1 MATIYFEILDGVA
14 PFEAS
19 ISPDPQ
25 GVSPLTGLTTGVTYT
40 FTNLPDDD
48 YIITIVDNVG
58 CEDSDV
64 VSVLCSTTTT
74 TTTIDIPCEY
84 LLCETIV
91 TVGEGSGEIY
101 GYVRNSYGSISP
113 DCDVLE
119 FIAWVGTYPDLEFR
133 VKPWWVIGVPCFE
146 GPYYVYIDNQ
156 QFIFSVLSGT
166 FEGGVDC
173 PVNPFPAVG
182 QTCNVRICAQY
193 CSTTTTTTT
202 VEATTTTTT
211 TSEPTTTTTTTE
223 DGTTT
228 TSTTVVGCAECEPY
242 FGTTTTTTTSL

>member
-74 TTTIDIPCEY
+74 T
-84 LLCETIV
+84 
-91 TVGEGSGEIY
+91 
-101 GYVRNSYGSISP
+101 
-113 DCDVLE
+113 
-119 FIAWVGTYPDLEFR
+119 
-133 VKPWWVIGVPCFE
+133 
-146 GPYYVYIDNQ
+146 
-156 QFIFSVLSGT
+156 
-166 FEGGVDC
+166 
-173 PVNPFPAVG
+173 
-182 QTCNVRICAQY
+182 
-193 CSTTTTTTT
+193 STTS
-202 VEATTTTTT
+202 EPTTTT
-211 TSEPTTTTTTTE
+211 TSTTQEPTTTTTTTE

>member
-74 TTTIDIPCEY
+74 TTT
-84 LLCETIV
+84 V
-91 TVGEGSGEIY
+91 
-101 GYVRNSYGSISP
+101 
-113 DCDVLE
+113 
-119 FIAWVGTYPDLEFR
+119 
-133 VKPWWVIGVPCFE
+133 
-146 GPYYVYIDNQ
+146 
-156 QFIFSVLSGT
+156 
-166 FEGGVDC
+166 
-173 PVNPFPAVG
+173 
-182 QTCNVRICAQY
+182 
-193 CSTTTTTTT
+193 
-202 VEATTTTTT
+202 AT
-211 TSEPTTTTTTTE
+211 PTTTTTTTE

-242 FGTTTTTTTSL
+242 FGTTTTTTTLP

>member
-74 TTTIDIPCEY
+74 TTSTTSEPTTTTTSTTQEP
-84 LLCETIV
+84 T
-91 TVGEGSGEIY
+91 
-101 GYVRNSYGSISP
+101 
-113 DCDVLE
+113 
-119 FIAWVGTYPDLEFR
+119 
-133 VKPWWVIGVPCFE
+133 
-146 GPYYVYIDNQ
+146 
-156 QFIFSVLSGT
+156 
-166 FEGGVDC
+166 
-173 PVNPFPAVG
+173 
-182 QTCNVRICAQY
+182 
-193 CSTTTTTTT
+193 TTTTTTT

-228 TSTTVVGCAECEPY
+228 TTTTVSGCAECEPY